1 MRLKFEMWKATQP
14 YSGGYVSM
22 FTDGKG
28 RTSTS
33 WRAKPMMSID
43 HAGPE
48 YLPGRHNNVRTARH
62 DQFIKKRYKE
72 EMIRL
77 RGDI

>member
-1 MRLKFEMWKATQP
+1 MRLKFEMCKADP
-14 YSGGYVSM
+14 EYGGYESK

-28 RTSTS
+28 RSSTS
-33 WRAKPMMSID
+33 WWSKPQMSID

-48 YLPGRHNNVRTARH
+48 YLRNRYNNVRTERH